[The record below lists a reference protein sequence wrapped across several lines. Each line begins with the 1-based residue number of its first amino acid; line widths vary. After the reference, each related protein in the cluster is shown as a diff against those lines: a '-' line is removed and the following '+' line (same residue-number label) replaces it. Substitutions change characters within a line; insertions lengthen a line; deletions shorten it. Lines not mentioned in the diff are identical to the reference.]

1 LLKISQIKIVISSLT
16 FLLLY
21 GCYSFVGGNVP
32 DYIKTIVIPTVNDQ
46 SNYGV
51 PEYKDF
57 LTEEILKNF
66 RSDGTLKVVENQ
78 GDAQLNVAII
88 SINESISQVNPGE
101 LEKERKVQVTCKVEY
116 FDNVKKKMFW
126 EKEFTNYSFYNLSDG
141 IIGRN
146 ETIRTI
152 LKSSAEDILLSVI
165 SNW

>member
-1 LLKISQIKIVISSLT
+1 MLKITHIKIVICSLT

-51 PEYKDF
+51 PDFKDY
-57 LTEEILKNF
+57 LTQEILKNF
-66 RSDGTLKVVENQ
+66 RSDGTLTVEENQ

-88 SINESISQVNPGE
+88 AITESISQVNPGE

-126 EKEFTNYSFYNLSDG
+126 EKEFTNYSFYNLSEG
-141 IIGRN
+141 LNGRN
-146 ETIRTI
+146 EAIRTI
-152 LKSSAEDILLSVI
+152 LKNSAEDILLSVI